1 MPSYLREVR
10 KPRTP
15 SETPNSCEV
24 LESRANRLAARLPL
38 LPTEVSGTRPEGH
51 WPALSTRVGVGL
63 ERAGLL
69 SSPELGSPAARGQDG
84 GRGRRWVGVPPAT
97 GPGPAQRS
105 SRRNLARGLEGV
117 EDTEQEAGNGFK
129 EKREVLSGYLAQ
141 VQPPRDQYVS
151 VVDLDPLRP
160 NYLCVHKCV
169 CVCES
174 FEGIC
179 EKFMFIVVICETRD
193 KSKCKYFDTNP
204 LFTVLFQFV
213 KCGYA
218 GSNFPEHIFP
228 ALVGRPII
236 RSTTKVG
243 NIEIKDLMVGDEA
256 SELRSML
263 EVNYPMENGIV
274 RNWDDMKH
282 LWDYTF
288 GPEKLNIDTRN
299 CKILLTEPPM
309 NPTKNREKIVEVMF
323 ETYQF
328 SGVYVAIQAV
338 LTLYAQGLLTGVVV
352 DSGDGVTHICPVYE
366 GFSLPHLTRRLD
378 IAGRDIT
385 RYLIKLLLLRGYA
398 FNHSADFETVRMIK
412 EKLCYVGYN
421 IEQEQKLALE
431 TTVLVESYTLP
442 DGRIIKV
449 GGERFEAP
457 EALFQPHLI
466 NVEGVGVAEL
476 LFNTIQAA
484 DIDTRSE
491 FYKHIVLSGGSTM
504 YPGLPSRLERE
515 LKQLYLERVLK
526 GDVEKLSKFKIRI
539 EDPPRRK
546 HMVFLGGA
554 VLADIMKDKDNF
566 WMTRQE
572 YQEKGVRVLEKLGV
586 TVR

>member
-1 MPSYLREVR
+1 MRDFIF
-10 KPRTP
+10 
-15 SETPNSCEV
+15 
-24 LESRANRLAARLPL
+24 
-38 LPTEVSGTRPEGH
+38 
-51 WPALSTRVGVGL
+51 ST
-63 ERAGLL
+63 AGM
-69 SSPELGSPAARGQDG
+69 E
-84 GRGRRWVGVPPAT
+84 
-97 GPGPAQRS
+97 
-105 SRRNLARGLEGV
+105 
-117 EDTEQEAGNGFK
+117 NG
-129 EKREVLSGYLAQ
+129 
-141 VQPPRDQYVS
+141 
-151 VVDLDPLRP
+151 
-160 NYLCVHKCV
+160 
-169 CVCES
+169 
-174 FEGIC
+174 
-179 EKFMFIVVICETRD
+179 
-193 KSKCKYFDTNP
+193 
-204 LFTVLFQFV
+204 QFV

-236 RSTTKVG
+236 RSTAKVG

-288 GPEKLNIDTRN
+288 GPEKLNIDSRN

-309 NPTKNREKIVEVMF
+309 NPMKNREKIIEVMF

-328 SGVYVAIQAV
+328 SGVYIAIQAV

-398 FNHSADFETVRMIK
+398 FNHSADFETVRMMKEKLCYVGYNIEQEQKLALETTVLVESYTLLLLRGYAFNHSADFETVRMMK

-442 DGRIIKV
+442 DGRVIKV

-476 LFNTIQAA
+476 LFNTIHAA
-484 DIDTRSE
+484 DIDTRAE

-572 YQEKGVRVLEKLGV
+572 YEEKGMRVLEKLGV

>member
-1 MPSYLREVR
+1 MDSQGR
-10 KPRTP
+10 KVVVCD
-15 SETPNSCEV
+15 N
-24 LESRANRLAARLPL
+24 
-38 LPTEVSGTRPEGH
+38 GTG
-51 WPALSTRVGVGL
+51 
-63 ERAGLL
+63 
-69 SSPELGSPAARGQDG
+69 
-84 GRGRRWVGVPPAT
+84 
-97 GPGPAQRS
+97 
-105 SRRNLARGLEGV
+105 
-117 EDTEQEAGNGFK
+117 
-129 EKREVLSGYLAQ
+129 
-141 VQPPRDQYVS
+141 
-151 VVDLDPLRP
+151 
-160 NYLCVHKCV
+160 
-169 CVCES
+169 
-174 FEGIC
+174 
-179 EKFMFIVVICETRD
+179 
-193 KSKCKYFDTNP
+193 
-204 LFTVLFQFV
+204 FV

-236 RSTTKVG
+236 RSTAKVG
-243 NIEIKDLMVGDEA
+243 NIEIKNSKKMDLMVGDEA

-288 GPEKLNIDTRN
+288 GPEKLNIDSRN

-309 NPTKNREKIVEVMF
+309 NPTKNREKIIEVMF

-328 SGVYVAIQAV
+328 SGVYIAIQAV

-398 FNHSADFETVRMIK
+398 FNHSADFETVRMMK

-442 DGRIIKV
+442 DGRVIKV

-484 DIDTRSE
+484 DIDTRAE

-526 GDVEKLSKFKIRI
+526 GDVDKLSKFKIRI

-572 YQEKGVRVLEKLGV
+572 YQEKGTRVLEKLGV